1 MRNLPLK
8 GASRNLTQWLSHIV
22 QIHCSDLKVNNAHLP
37 GFSVSSYKGGNKVYH
52 TEKNRCCTR
61 KQCCNNYLN
70 FLYTLKPMVVSLR
83 AQRITVQMFY
93 FRLTVDPDV
102 LVWVHAIFFFL
113 YFLLLEVVLIF
124 SRLGKKLVLIG
135 WMDSKNTL
143 KTF

>member
-1 MRNLPLK
+1 
-8 GASRNLTQWLSHIV
+8 
-22 QIHCSDLKVNNAHLP
+22 
-37 GFSVSSYKGGNKVYH
+37 
-52 TEKNRCCTR
+52 
-61 KQCCNNYLN
+61 
-70 FLYTLKPMVVSLR
+70 MVVSLR